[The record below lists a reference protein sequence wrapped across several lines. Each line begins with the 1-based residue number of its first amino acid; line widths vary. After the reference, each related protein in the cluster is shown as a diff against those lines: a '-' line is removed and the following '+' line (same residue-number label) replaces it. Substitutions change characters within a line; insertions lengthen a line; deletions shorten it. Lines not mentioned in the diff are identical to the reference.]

1 MMMVTWAVAGMLA
14 GVLVNLGADLLP
26 HRQPLRRALRCPDCG
41 EQRPSVRWPASV
53 GFLTARCCPDCNAPL
68 PWRALGVELA
78 LAGIWAFGWHLLGPS
93 PRLWLFSLH
102 TAVFALVFVVDLEY
116 RLVLNRVTVG
126 GGLLALAGSLVWK
139 VPPPVHGVLGG
150 AIGFLILLAI
160 ALAKPGAM
168 GMGDVKLAGLIGL
181 VVGFPGVLPALA
193 VGIIAGGVGAAAM
206 LLTGRARRGSYLP
219 YAPFLVTGAMVVMVQ
234 ASQI

>member
-1 MMMVTWAVAGMLA
+1 MIAIWAVAGMLA
-14 GVLVNLGADLLP
+14 GMLVNLGADLLP
-26 HRQPLRRALRCPDCG
+26 SRQPLRKALLCPDCG
-41 EQRPSVRWPASV
+41 ERRPSVRWPAALS
-53 GFLTARCCPDCNAPL
+53 FLLERHRPYCNAPL
-68 PWRALGVELA
+68 PWRALGAELA
-78 LAGIWAFGWHLLGPS
+78 LAGIWAVGWHLLGPS
-93 PRLWLFSLH
+93 PQLWLFSLH
-102 TAVFALVFVVDLEY
+102 TAVFALVFVVDLEH
-116 RLVLNRVTVG
+116 RLVLNRVTMG

-139 VPPPVHGVLGG
+139 VPPPLHGVLGG
-150 AIGFLILLAI
+150 ALGFLILLVI

-234 ASQI
+234 ASRI